1 MTLRSEARHRRA
13 LAGHPAGTCISSWTL
28 KSLLYFTSITLDSH
42 LFLSHSHVFHL
53 WVTWTSKVSSECFM
67 IDLSVLGGQYL
78 QSTNFL
84 VSSKGFT
91 SFGPV
96 DFNSVLGGQYLQNT
110 NFLVSRKGFTSFGPV
125 DFNSMPLLSLC
136 GLFPDTPWSFSFSG
150 AHCVTND
157 WTKEAYTHVLVSH
170 LVTCILCLL
179 KHFTN
184 FYLCYTIFMQL
195 EFIGHRWINYV
206 CFNIFKLK

>member
-67 IDLSVLGGQYL
+67 IDLSVLVGQYL

-84 VSSKGFT
+84 VSS
-91 SFGPV
+91 
-96 DFNSVLGGQYLQNT
+96 
-110 NFLVSRKGFTSFGPV
+110 KGFTSFGPV